1 MKRAALLFF
10 ILASYAYGY
19 TYNKLLLKAQA
30 SIFPKIIMLDK
41 KLYEKLVD
49 GKIVYTIVYE
59 KSDYY
64 TASEIGK
71 FIESNYRHTSTQYAF
86 KINLVE
92 FSEFSSKTDAT
103 AIYILNSDT
112 QVQEL
117 AKYANKKG
125 IITFAYDINYLKSG
139 FLFSLMLEKSAVI
152 YLNKENLNSNKI
164 DFVDSLY
171 QIVNFIDKN
180 SI

>member
-1 MKRAALLFF
+1 MKKIALLFF
-10 ILASYAYGY
+10 ILVSYVYGY

-59 KSDYY
+59 KNDYY
-64 TASEIGK
+64 TASEIGR
-71 FIESNYRHTSTQYAF
+71 FIEANYKNASTKYAY

-92 FSEFSSKTDAT
+92 FSEFSSETEAT
-103 AIYILNSDT
+103 AIYVLNSNN

-117 AKYANKKG
+117 VDYAKKKG

-152 YLNKENLNSNKI
+152 YLNKDNLNSNKI

-171 QIVNFIDKN
+171 QIVNFLDK
-180 SI
+180 SSG